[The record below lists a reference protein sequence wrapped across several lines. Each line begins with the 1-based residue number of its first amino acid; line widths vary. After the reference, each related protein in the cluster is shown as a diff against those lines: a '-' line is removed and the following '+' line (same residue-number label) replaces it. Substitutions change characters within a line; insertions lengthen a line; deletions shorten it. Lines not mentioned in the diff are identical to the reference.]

1 MFLVLPF
8 FFLCVVFLCVACSV
22 LREGTQ
28 GGRLLFLIVP
38 LLFSLLPDKS
48 GRREKR
54 ECEREGRGRGGKKK
68 KLSTFVDLI
77 SDNERLAFEN
87 AMREKKE
94 TGAKGGNTE
103 EEREGNLNSI
113 FLKQR
118 SRFPTPPPRRLPPLS
133 TSTTRRRSA
142 GPRGRSPR
150 GPRSWR
156 MPLSLLEFF
165 FLKER
170 EKCVSFLLFFFL
182 SLFLLISPFPLS
194 FAPSCSSSLSR

>member
-87 AMREKKE
+87 AMRRKKKPE
-94 TGAKGGNTE
+94 QKGEIPKRKGGE
-103 EEREGNLNSI
+103 I
-113 FLKQR
+113 
-118 SRFPTPPPRRLPPLS
+118 
-133 TSTTRRRSA
+133 
-142 GPRGRSPR
+142 
-150 GPRSWR
+150 
-156 MPLSLLEFF
+156 
-165 FLKER
+165 
-170 EKCVSFLLFFFL
+170 
-182 SLFLLISPFPLS
+182 
-194 FAPSCSSSLSR
+194 